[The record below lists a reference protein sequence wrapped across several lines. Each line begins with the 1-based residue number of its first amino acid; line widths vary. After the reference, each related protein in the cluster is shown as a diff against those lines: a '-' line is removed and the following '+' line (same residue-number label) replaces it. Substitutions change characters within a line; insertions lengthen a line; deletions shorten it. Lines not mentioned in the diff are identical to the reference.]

1 MAPVGLL
8 FLGLVIRAI
17 FGAAIVVALVWLMFK
32 LAKLVD
38 AYTKKL
44 QSK

>member
-1 MAPVGLL
+1 MPAMGLL
-8 FLGLVIRAI
+8 FLGLVIRTI

-32 LAKLVD
+32 LAKLTD